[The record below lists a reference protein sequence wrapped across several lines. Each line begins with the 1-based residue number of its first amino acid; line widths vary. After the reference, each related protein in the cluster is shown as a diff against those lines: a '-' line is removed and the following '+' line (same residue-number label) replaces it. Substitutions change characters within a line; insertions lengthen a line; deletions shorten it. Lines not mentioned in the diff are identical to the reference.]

1 MYHRSA
7 DKEYNRKDKREAA
20 VEAGRSS
27 YTMVDLLEELGVD
40 VKMVHR
46 LGVKAIAQAKIKTDK
61 KDSKILAHLLRAD
74 LILAV
79 YRRETA
85 DRAFQLLLRHRM
97 YYIRMQT
104 QIKNQIQALLE
115 QQREEV
121 AEIVERQS

>member
-1 MYHRSA
+1 VYHRSA